1 MNENPSMLSAILIS
15 WLPMLIILG
24 VFWLVPLFIIGKSNK
39 VGRNEKL
46 AWLFATLFC
55 KLGKFHILLTF
66 GTTKTKRQVECL
78 ITKRLSR
85 NPLRGLLGQKHNAAS
100 PFSHCAFAP

>member
-46 AWLFATLFC
+46 AWIFATLFVSWVS
-55 KLGKFHILLTF
+55 FIFYLL
-66 GTTKTKRQVECL
+66 L
-78 ITKRLSR
+78 A
-85 NPLRGLLGQKHNAAS
+85 PLKPNDK
-100 PFSHCAFAP
+100 